1 MGVKPV
7 DNLGAAENHPATN
20 ERIRP
25 GCGRIDA
32 MQVTVLGASGRTGFH
47 VARLLAAQGHAVR
60 GGLRSRQRAEVLAG
74 LANVEPV
81 VADVTADP
89 DDLVEAFLGSE
100 VVISAIG
107 APDPEPASVNL
118 VDRDGALTAI
128 QAAEKAGVARYIQL
142 SAQFADSPD
151 QGDRL
156 VRSILL
162 AKQVSDSVLRRSAL
176 TWTIVRPG
184 TLTDAPATGRVKVA
198 GHLEAGRVA
207 RADVAAVLVG
217 VLREP
222 HTENRG
228 FDVVSGE
235 FPVGAALASLG
246 GNPT

>member
-1 MGVKPV
+1 
-7 DNLGAAENHPATN
+7 
-20 ERIRP
+20 
-25 GCGRIDA
+25 

-47 VARLLAAQGHAVR
+47 VARLLAAKGHTVR
-60 GGLRSRQRAEVLAG
+60 AGLRSRRRAEVLQD
-74 LANVEPV
+74 LRVQPV

-89 DDLVEAFLGSE
+89 DELVEAFRGSE

-118 VDRDGALTAI
+118 VDRDGAVTAI
-128 QAAEKAGVARYIQL
+128 RAAETAGVARYIQL

-162 AKQVSDSVLRRSAL
+162 AKQISDIALRKSAL

-184 TLTDAPATGRVKVA
+184 TLTDGPATGRVKVA
-198 GHLEAGRVA
+198 GHLEPGRIT
-207 RADVAAVLVG
+207 RQDVAAVLVG
-217 VLREP
+217 VLQEP
-222 HTENRG
+222 LTENQG

-235 FPVGAALASLG
+235 FPVAPALAALG
-246 GNPT
+246 